1 MAKMGRPSDNPRRTK
16 LSIRLSDGDKELLE
30 EYCKRE
36 KVTRTEAVSRGI
48 QKLMEKRAIREAEEE
63 WKILYDVED
72 RKRKEMFELDE
83 QRINY
88 IDQRVDLNREDFD
101 TEEAYQAEYERLE
114 LKYEEA
120 MKEFE
125 KAREEWK
132 EAEKRE
138 QEAYERYD
146 RKRRA

>member
-1 MAKMGRPSDNPRRTK
+1 MFSFLGTIFILTVIFYAFYIPLKK
-16 LSIRLSDGDKELLE
+16 LYYALSPK
-30 EYCKRE
+30 
-36 KVTRTEAVSRGI
+36 
-48 QKLMEKRAIREAEEE
+48 KRAIHKAEEE

>member
-1 MAKMGRPSDNPRRTK
+1 MFSFLGTIFIVTVIFYAFYIPLKK
-16 LSIRLSDGDKELLE
+16 LYYALSPK
-30 EYCKRE
+30 
-36 KVTRTEAVSRGI
+36 
-48 QKLMEKRAIREAEEE
+48 KRAIREAEEE
-63 WKILYDVED
+63 WKVLHDVAY
-72 RKRKEMFELDE
+72 RKWEEQEELFEQGTQYSDQRMELD
-83 QRINY
+83 
-88 IDQRVDLNREDFD
+88 REDFD
-101 TEEAYQAEYERLE
+101 TEEAYQAEKERLR

-120 MKEFE
+120 MKEYE

>member
-1 MAKMGRPSDNPRRTK
+1 MFSFLGTIFILTVIFYAFYIPLKK
-16 LSIRLSDGDKELLE
+16 LYYALSPK
-30 EYCKRE
+30 
-36 KVTRTEAVSRGI
+36 
-48 QKLMEKRAIREAEEE
+48 KRAIREAEEE
-63 WKILYDVED
+63 WKVLHDVAY
-72 RKRKEMFELDE
+72 RKWEEQEELFEQGTQYCDQQMELD
-83 QRINY
+83 R
-88 IDQRVDLNREDFD
+88 DDFD

-120 MKEFE
+120 MKEYE

>member
-1 MAKMGRPSDNPRRTK
+1 MFSWLGTIFILTVIFYAFYIPLKK
-16 LSIRLSDGDKELLE
+16 LYCALSPK
-30 EYCKRE
+30 
-36 KVTRTEAVSRGI
+36 
-48 QKLMEKRAIREAEEE
+48 KRAIREAEEE

>member
-1 MAKMGRPSDNPRRTK
+1 MFSWLGTLFILTVIFYAFYIPLKK
-16 LSIRLSDGDKELLE
+16 LYYALSPK
-30 EYCKRE
+30 
-36 KVTRTEAVSRGI
+36 
-48 QKLMEKRAIREAEEE
+48 KRAIREAEEE
-63 WKILYDVED
+63 WKMRNEIQN
-72 RKRKEMFELDE
+72 RKMKEMFDLYD
-83 QRINY
+83 QQINY
-88 IDQRVDLNREDFD
+88 LDQQVDLNRDDFD

-120 MKEFE
+120 MKEYE

>member
-1 MAKMGRPSDNPRRTK
+1 MFSFLGTIFILTVIFYAFYIPLKK
-16 LSIRLSDGDKELLE
+16 LYYALSPK
-30 EYCKRE
+30 
-36 KVTRTEAVSRGI
+36 
-48 QKLMEKRAIREAEEE
+48 KRAIHKAEEE
-63 WKILYDVED
+63 WGMLLDIED

-120 MKEFE
+120 MKEHE
-125 KAREEWK
+125 KAGEEW
-132 EAEKRE
+132 EKAQKKA
-138 QEAYERYD
+138 QEAFDRYIRIRD
-146 RKRRA
+146 K

>member
-1 MAKMGRPSDNPRRTK
+1 MFSWLGTLFILTVIFYAFYIPLKK
-16 LSIRLSDGDKELLE
+16 LYYALSPK
-30 EYCKRE
+30 
-36 KVTRTEAVSRGI
+36 
-48 QKLMEKRAIREAEEE
+48 KRAIHEAEEE
-63 WKILYDVED
+63 WRMRNEIQN
-72 RKRKEMFELDE
+72 RKRKEMFDLYD
-83 QRINY
+83 QQINY
-88 IDQRVDLNREDFD
+88 LDQQVDLNRDDFD

-120 MKEFE
+120 MKEYE

>member
-1 MAKMGRPSDNPRRTK
+1 MFSWLGTLFILTVIFYAFYIPLKK
-16 LSIRLSDGDKELLE
+16 LYYALSPK
-30 EYCKRE
+30 
-36 KVTRTEAVSRGI
+36 
-48 QKLMEKRAIREAEEE
+48 KRAIREAEEE

>member
-1 MAKMGRPSDNPRRTK
+1 MFSWLGTLFILTVIFYAFYIPLKK
-16 LSIRLSDGDKELLE
+16 LYYALSPK
-30 EYCKRE
+30 
-36 KVTRTEAVSRGI
+36 
-48 QKLMEKRAIREAEEE
+48 KRAIREAEEE

-120 MKEFE
+120 MKEYE

>member
-1 MAKMGRPSDNPRRTK
+1 MFSWLGTIFILTVIFYAFYIPLKK
-16 LSIRLSDGDKELLE
+16 LYCALSPK
-30 EYCKRE
+30 
-36 KVTRTEAVSRGI
+36 
-48 QKLMEKRAIREAEEE
+48 KRAIREAEEE
-63 WKILYDVED
+63 WKMLDDIEG
-72 RKRKEMFELDE
+72 RKWEEQEELFEQGTQYCDQKMELD
-83 QRINY
+83 
-88 IDQRVDLNREDFD
+88 REDFD

>member
-1 MAKMGRPSDNPRRTK
+1 MFSWLGTLFILTVIFYAFYSPLKK
-16 LSIRLSDGDKELLE
+16 LYYALSPK
-30 EYCKRE
+30 
-36 KVTRTEAVSRGI
+36 
-48 QKLMEKRAIREAEEE
+48 KRAIHEAEEE
-63 WKILYDVED
+63 WKMRNEIQN
-72 RKRKEMFELDE
+72 RKRKEMFDLYD
-83 QRINY
+83 QQINY
-88 IDQRVDLNREDFD
+88 LDQQVDLNRDDFD

-120 MKEFE
+120 MKEYE